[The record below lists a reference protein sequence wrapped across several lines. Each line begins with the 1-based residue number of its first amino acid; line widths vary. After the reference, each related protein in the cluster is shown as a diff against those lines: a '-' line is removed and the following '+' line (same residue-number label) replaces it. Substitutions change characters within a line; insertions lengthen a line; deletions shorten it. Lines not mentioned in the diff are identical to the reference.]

1 MAAAAA
7 TAAELPSVVQVKSN
21 GFLKLGPA
29 ELSVRCF
36 NDKWATAKWEMD
48 AARIGRQGGS
58 ASGTMW
64 FGEIRFGLRKR
75 SLRWSRPVSCL
86 P

>member
-1 MAAAAA
+1 MKKFWILLLAITAAAAA

-36 NDKWATAKWEMD
+36 NDKWATAK
-48 AARIGRQGGS
+48 
-58 ASGTMW
+58 
-64 FGEIRFGLRKR
+64 
-75 SLRWSRPVSCL
+75 
-86 P
+86 